1 MPSQYSNKAEINL
14 DPLTTRTSTAR
25 SSAESLNDPEDLGV
39 SRDGTPVLTHHPLN
53 LVHRLAPSH
62 KIGNMQS

>member
-14 DPLTTRTSTAR
+14 DPLITHTAR

-53 LVHRLAPSH
+53 LIHRLAASH